1 MREVVFDTETT
12 GVEPAAGDRV
22 VEIGCLELENHIPTG
37 RIYHVYLNPE
47 RAMPSDA
54 FAVHGLSDAFLADK
68 RLFRT
73 VADELRAFLGDAQ
86 LVAHNAAFD
95 IAFLNA
101 EFARTGHPPLSM
113 ERVVDTLAL
122 ARRKHPNAANSLD
135 ALCGRY
141 SIDLGRRVKHGALLD
156 SELLAEVYIELLGG
170 RQKDLGFAAF
180 RSGAELLPGAIV
192 LPTARAP
199 RPERVLV
206 SADELAGHAA
216 FVASL
221 GEHAIWRDYIRPAG
235 NA

>member
-12 GVEPAAGDRV
+12 GVDPQSGDRV

-37 RIYHVYLNPE
+37 RTYHVYLNPE
-47 RAMPSDA
+47 RAMPADA
-54 FAVHGLSDAFLADK
+54 FVVHGLSDAFLADK
-68 RLFRT
+68 HLFRT
-73 VADELRAFLGDAQ
+73 IADELRAFLGDAQ

-95 IAFLNA
+95 IGFLNA
-101 EFARTGHPPLSM
+101 EFARTGHPPLPM
-113 ERVVDTLAL
+113 EGVVDTLAL
-122 ARRKHPNAANSLD
+122 ARRKHPNAGNSLD

-170 RQKDLGFAAF
+170 RQKDLGLSMAGTGP
-180 RSGAELLPGAIV
+180 SLLPGAII

-206 SADELAGHAA
+206 SAEELAQHAA
-216 FVASL
+216 FVSSL
-221 GEHAIWRDYIRPAG
+221 GENALWRDYMRPAG